1 MGLKIACTLQYTLK
15 NNVFNWHLHG
25 SMKNLKHPWIHSIQ
39 QKVLDTLLKRIQND
53 FCRDGISLDFDLVVY
68 IFS

>member
-1 MGLKIACTLQYTLK
+1 
-15 NNVFNWHLHG
+15 
-25 SMKNLKHPWIHSIQ
+25 MKNLKHPWIHSIQ